1 MLCEKKGLV
10 KTVKYNSE
18 DLRDFL
24 ASRIRSFSLL
34 EPEDQEEILAMAQA
48 LKEKG
53 HPPSFILS
61 GIRST
66 IRLLLQMKEEV
77 EPPVPEEVKSLLGS
91 SILPP
96 YERVTPRQQPR
107 KESKAREKEGLQQY
121 LWNLIKEAK
130 SAKHPH
136 ERKKLRRDLLA
147 LDRGHIRRVLG
158 REGQEIC
165 SQINLLLNQL
175 KE

>member
-1 MLCEKKGLV
+1 MLYEKKGSVEKL
-10 KTVKYNSE
+10 KYGAEN
-18 DLRDFL
+18 LRDFL
-24 ASRIRSFSLL
+24 ASRISSFSLL
-34 EPEDQEEILAMAQA
+34 EPEDQEEIVAMAQA

-53 HPPSFILS
+53 LPPSFILS
-61 GIRST
+61 GARST
-66 IRLLLQMKEEV
+66 IRLLLQVKEEV
-77 EPPVPEEVKSLLGS
+77 EVPVPEEVKSLLGS

-107 KESKAREKEGLQQY
+107 KERKAREKEGLQQF

-165 SQINLLLNQL
+165 DQINLLLRQL